1 MTKNAQETNTSLP
14 AGRPGCRK
22 RLRGA
27 LAALLLAAVIALTT
41 FEVAAYAFDPARSGR
56 QGPLTDPTDFVAFYC
71 GGAVLAARR
80 DPYRAEPLRTCERQA
95 LAASRIAMMPNL
107 VVPAPL
113 PPYALAAFAL
123 ISAVP
128 FRVACAGFFVLS
140 LAAIGASIVLALR
153 LAQIS
158 AGIVGLSLGVALGLG
173 SLSLGQIVPLVAV
186 ALVGCALARRAGR
199 FHLAALAALAT
210 MVEPNV
216 GLATVLG
223 LFVLERRTRPIL
235 AVGLLATGCVSLAAG
250 GAALNLEYLTQ
261 VLPAHARSEVGNF
274 AAQYSLTAFAYA
286 LGAGVRPA
294 LVLGEA
300 SYLVMLAFGIEFARR
315 LTARFGDRAFI
326 ALAPAA
332 CILIG
337 GVYVHDHQMALAL
350 PCGFLLARYAPK
362 MRPLAYASLVVLGVP
377 WESVLRVALLPL
389 FPSPV
394 PFAPGPPLATVRAGS
409 IVADTVWQTWLGI
422 AGRDGRT
429 PLEIFAVK
437 LPTWF
442 AFFTLGIVARGI
454 LGGRHPSSE
463 PQMPGSALRA
473 EMRR

>member
-1 MTKNAQETNTSLP
+1 LNLNLKIKNARTASAPL
-14 AGRPGCRK
+14 ARPK
-22 RLRGA
+22 RLPVA

-56 QGPLTDPTDFVAFYC
+56 QGPLTDPTDFVGFYC
-71 GGAVLAARR
+71 GGAVLAERR
-80 DPYRAEPLRTCERQA
+80 DPYRADSLRTCERRA
-95 LAASRIAMMPNL
+95 LAASHIAIVPNL

-113 PPYALAAFAL
+113 PPYALAVFAL

-140 LAAIGASIVLALR
+140 LVAIGSSIVLALR
-153 LAQIS
+153 LAKIS
-158 AGIVGLSLGVALGLG
+158 VGIVGLSLGVALGLG
-173 SLSLGQIVPLVAV
+173 SLTLGQIIPFAVV
-186 ALVGCALARRAGR
+186 ALCGCALALRTGR
-199 FHLAALAALAT
+199 FRLAALAALAM

-223 LFVLERRTRPIL
+223 LFVLERRTRPVL
-235 AVGLLATGCVSLAAG
+235 ALGLLAAGCVSLAAG
-250 GAALNLEYLTQ
+250 GPALNVEYLTQ

-274 AAQYSLTAFAYA
+274 AAQYSLTALTYA
-286 LGAGVRPA
+286 LGAGVRTA

-300 SYLVMLAFGIEFARR
+300 SYLVMLALGIEFARR
-315 LTARFGDRAFI
+315 LTARFGDRAFV

-350 PCGFLLARYAPK
+350 PCGFVLAQYAPR
-362 MRPLAYASLVVLGVP
+362 MRPLAYVSLLVLAVP

-389 FPSPV
+389 VPSPV
-394 PFAPGPPLATVRAGS
+394 PFAPGPSLATVGAGS
-409 IVADTVWQTWLGI
+409 ILADTVWQTWVGV

-429 PLEIFAVK
+429 PLEIFAIK
-437 LPTWF
+437 LPTWL
-442 AFFTLGIVARGI
+442 AFFTLGIVAFKI
-454 LGGRHPSSE
+454 LGGKRSS
-463 PQMPGSALRA
+463 PGVQTPDSALRS
-473 EMRR
+473 EIRR